1 MLLTGPTF
9 FCTQSNMNKNAI
21 ANKLYDELFGGPA
34 PPAPTPAPNRKQQA
48 INLSK
53 SSLQLI
59 GRGLSATKGG
69 LSQAGRYVALKSES
83 LVQKL
88 ERAQLDLEELERRKA
103 AGNSNVTPKKIID
116 LKVYIK
122 GLKGKLGKPSK
133 NNNNSSLSRSINR
146 RPIPISLSRSGIY
159 EAYRK
164 KRPSKNFMNA
174 LIRVGSVSNSRERAD
189 LYYELKSY
197 GPKERIFQNAVNRY
211 IEREKSRPKTNNKGR
226 MITGGT
232 TVTGNGRGGQQI
244 IFGGGAPA
252 AAPYPLQAPVAAPI
266 QIPGQATAPY
276 PIQVGGGGPPQISV
290 KVNARGPNSGV
301 TRGPNSGVPR
311 GLNSVVTPLPSA
323 SQINMVQNAGG
334 QVAIQKA
341 VTALKRANGNVNTAM
356 RETGLP
362 LQTFT
367 NVKNLGGVNIA
378 PRIAASVTRHKKRHT
393 TKKKSSRRKVPKPS
407 IRTNRIKKVVHK
419 VPRKNLERFVLLW
432 ALRRKR

>member
-1 MLLTGPTF
+1 
-9 FCTQSNMNKNAI
+9 MNKNAI
-21 ANKLYDELFGGPA
+21 ANRIYAELFGGPA
-34 PPAPTPAPNRKQQA
+34 PAPAPPPVPVPRSNVP
-48 INLSK
+48 K
-53 SSLQLI
+53 SSSL
-59 GRGLSATKGG
+59 
-69 LSQAGRYVALKSES
+69 LSQAGRYLGLKSES

-88 ERAQLDLEELERRKA
+88 ERAQLDLEELEKRKA
-103 AGNSNVTPKKIID
+103 AGNSNVTSKKIID
-116 LKVYIK
+116 LKVYIR
-122 GLKGKLGKPSK
+122 GLKAKLGKPSK
-133 NNNNSSLSRSINR
+133 INNNSSLSRPINR
-146 RPIPISLSRSGIY
+146 RPIPIPISLSRSGIY

-174 LIRVGSVSNSRERAD
+174 LVRVGSVSNSRERAD

-197 GPKERIFQNAVNRY
+197 GPKERVFQNAVNRY

-226 MITGGT
+226 VITGGA

-244 IFGGGAPA
+244 IFGGGVPG
-252 AAPYPLQAPVAAPI
+252 QAPVAAPYHIPVQAPSAAAPYPI
-266 QIPGQATAPY
+266 QIPGQVAPY
-276 PIQVGGGGPPQISV
+276 PIQMGGGGAPQISV

-301 TRGPNSGVPR
+301 PRGP
-311 GLNSVVTPLPSA
+311 NSVVTPPPSA

-341 VTALKRANGNVNTAM
+341 ATALKRANGNVNTAM

-362 LQTFT
+362 RHTFT